1 MGGSYSQEASSCVRF
16 ASRILAKEMKR
27 IQELEAQGFNP
38 YENNEKPSRKTYE
51 KEERIRITKAINEKR
66 QQGLSYRKA
75 CELYD
80 LPVTTYRK
88 WKQRL
93 KL

>member
-16 ASRILAKEMKR
+16 ASRILAREMKK
-27 IQELEAQGFNP
+27 IKELEAQGFDP
-38 YENNEKPSRKTYE
+38 YEMKEKPDRRIFN
-51 KEERIRITKAINEKR
+51 KEERIRMVIEINEKR
-66 QQGLSYRKA
+66 EQGLSYRKA
-75 CELYD
+75 CEAQGI
-80 LPVTTYRK
+80 PVSTYRK

>member
-16 ASRILAKEMKR
+16 ASRILAREMKK
-27 IQELEAQGFNP
+27 IKELEAKGINP
-38 YENNEKPSRKTYE
+38 YELDEKSERKTYE
-51 KEERIRITKAINEKR
+51 KEERIRIVKEINEKR
-66 QQGLSYRKA
+66 QQGLSFRKA
-75 CELYD
+75 CELQD
-80 LPVTTYRK
+80 IPVTTYRK

>member
-1 MGGSYSQEASSCVRF
+1 MGGSYSEEASSCVRF
-16 ASRILAKEMKR
+16 ASRILAREMQR
-27 IQELEAQGFNP
+27 IKELEAQGLNP
-38 YENNEKPSRKTYE
+38 YELEEKPIRKTYE

>member
-16 ASRILAKEMKR
+16 ASRILAREMKR
-27 IQELEAQGFNP
+27 IQELEKQGFNP
-38 YENNEKPSRKTYE
+38 YELKENPTRKTYK
-51 KEERIRITKAINEKR
+51 KEERIRIVTEINEKR
-66 QQGLSYRKA
+66 DEGLSYRKA
-75 CELYD
+75 CEAQGI
-80 LPVTTYRK
+80 PVTTYRK

>member
-1 MGGSYSQEASSCVRF
+1 MGGNYSQEASSCVRF

-27 IQELEAQGFNP
+27 IQELEAQRFNP
-38 YENNEKPSRKTYE
+38 YENNEKPSRKIYE
-51 KEERIRITKAINEKR
+51 KEERIRIVNEINEKR
-66 QQGLSYRKA
+66 QQGLSYRNA
-75 CELYD
+75 CELQGI
-80 LPVTTYRK
+80 PVTTYRK

>member
-1 MGGSYSQEASSCVRF
+1 MGGNYSQEASSCVRF

-27 IQELEAQGFNP
+27 IKELEAQGINP
-38 YENNEKPSRKTYE
+38 YELDEKPTRKIYE

-66 QQGLSYRKA
+66 QQGLSFRNA